1 MSTSHDEQN
10 PIRLYLLGKPDERGR
25 DEFEQRLFADDE
37 FLEEV
42 MAAEDQ
48 LIDDFLT
55 GDLTPNEVAMFEKN
69 FLVTDERRQKLRLG
83 KTLRTYA
90 KQASVPVAKAKPSPA
105 RWSWRQWFSP
115 SILRPAAV
123 AAVILILGAGGF
135 GFSFFQILE
144 ISPCVLGPGRSRI
157 ALQILLPRRF
167 RLLVK
172 HQVLLSKRPVEDR
185 FQHRV
190 IEL

>member
-115 SILRPAAV
+115 SILDHPLLDLACVQKHLSLIVCFGLPPTGCQGQEVVDQCLHNGVSRP
-123 AAVILILGAGGF
+123 
-135 GFSFFQILE
+135 
-144 ISPCVLGPGRSRI
+144 SP
-157 ALQILLPRRF
+157 AQA
-167 RLLVK
+167 
-172 HQVLLSKRPVEDR
+172 
-185 FQHRV
+185 
-190 IEL
+190 